1 MQRLTEAE
9 KIQSATS
16 LLYFVLEGRRSV
28 NGKSAMNVDGRL
40 IVDLAEKARLIEIRD
55 SNEGFPFISQDSQ
68 CSSTMSF
75 RRKLVERGHLLPL
88 IPELRG

>member
-1 MQRLTEAE
+1 MRSLTKAE

-28 NGKSAMNVDGRL
+28 NGEGAMNVDGRL
-40 IVDLAEKARLIEIRD
+40 IVDLAEKSCLIEIRD
-55 SNEGFPFISQDSQ
+55 SKEGFPFISQDSQ

-75 RRKLVERGHLLPL
+75 RRKLVERGHVLPL